1 MNAFSISITTPPQ
14 QSPLHWDGVNFFIPW
29 GGPYYSDT
37 GLSTGASAANDA
49 VRAIPDRSRNR
60 YDLLAL
66 GNTERAIVSR
76 PVGYRPHLSF
86 NGSHYYYG
94 GANSGAVQY
103 IDLLRGGSAS
113 DALASFSLSI
123 WANFSSLAAAGFI
136 ASRYRVSQTGGWRL
150 GYLTT
155 GNAYRFQIRLDNG
168 ETTPSTGEVILPD
181 TPATG
186 TWNRFTVTYLHTVPS
201 ISIRLNLG
209 TPVSLTTS
217 TTIGRANAPV
227 RVGAIGNTT
236 DGTVANLFNGSI
248 GEIVAKTSAFTD
260 AESAILQARGAT
272 W

>member
-1 MNAFSISITTPPQ
+1 MGRVVIEDP
-14 QSPLHWDGVNFFIPW
+14 SPLLFPGVDFFAPW
-29 GGPYYSDT
+29 GGGYWWQDT
-37 GLSTGASAANDA
+37 SLTVPAVANSDA
-49 VRAIPDRSRNR
+49 VRAIHDLSRVTTPRDFLTPGNAER
-60 YDLLAL
+60 ATVSRVIANKPCLAL
-66 GNTERAIVSR
+66 
-76 PVGYRPHLSF
+76 
-86 NGSHYYYG
+86 NGSHYYYLG
-94 GANSGAVQY
+94 SNSGAATFT
-103 IDLLRGGSAS
+103 DFLRGGTAS

-123 WANFSSLAAAGFI
+123 WVNFSSLAAAGFI

-181 TPATG
+181 TPVAG
-186 TWNRFTVTYLHTVPS
+186 VWNRFTITYLHTVPS

-227 RVGAIGNTT
+227 RIGAIGNTT

-248 GEIVAKTSAFTD
+248 GEIVAKTSAFTE